1 MIYKGRPLSKHPEGY
16 IDKALFTDLEEKEQA
31 AVLGWIHDNI
41 TPASRT
47 CKDGTSYGIKHL
59 VQYELGIYMTN
70 NQFKDAMLYAG
81 YIPVNQFDLNWE
93 YKIKVKG
100 RNRYIAKMY

>member
-1 MIYKGRPLSKHPEGY
+1 MIYKGRALSKHPEGY
-16 IDKALFTDLEEKEQA
+16 IDKALFTELEEKEQA

-41 TPASRT
+41 APASRT
-47 CKDGTSYGIKHL
+47 HKGGTSYGIKHL
-59 VQYELGIYMTN
+59 IQFELGIYMTN

-81 YIPVNQFDLNWE
+81 YIPVNQFDLNWK

-100 RNRYIAKMY
+100 RNR